1 METWAYFK
9 SYFRPMIRVKLRTQ
23 FQQKQADELT
33 ELVLKILLE
42 KFEQG
47 EPRDP
52 TRLAEYVSEVCEDTA
67 RRAVQ
72 GSNLALRASP

>member
-47 EPRDP
+47 EPRDS
-52 TRLAEYVSEVCEDTA
+52 TRLEEYVSEVCEDTA
-67 RRAVQ
+67 RRAAQ
-72 GSNLALRASP
+72 GSNLALRASS